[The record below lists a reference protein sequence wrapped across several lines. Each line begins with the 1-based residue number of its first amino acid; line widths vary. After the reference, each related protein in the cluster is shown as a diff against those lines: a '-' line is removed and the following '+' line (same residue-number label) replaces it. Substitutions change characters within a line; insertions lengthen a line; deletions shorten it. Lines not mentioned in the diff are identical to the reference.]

1 MATWILCESDLPVL
15 IKAGSFAERFLTVHT
30 PSELA
35 WVPVAP
41 ERLEQ
46 ADVRAPRG
54 PMSVKSFSFPPREL
68 LARYPEDSGEVA
80 TAAPPQ
86 LLVGARACEL
96 RALAYLDR
104 VFGREPV
111 ADPFYQEHREAQ
123 VVVSVDCVEPHA
135 TCFCNLVDGRPYATD
150 GFDLNLTPVE
160 DGYILETGSAEGEA
174 LLQQIKDRLSPATP
188 EALAERDRVRRAAE
202 QCLSEINADFQP
214 ARSPTQALAESE
226 DQPVW
231 DEQARGCVECG
242 ACTQI
247 CPTCH
252 CFYLYDQGRLEQ
264 GFERLRAWDS
274 CMWSGYSRMAGAPT
288 GKPNPRARFRSRF
301 ANRFLHKYAWSP
313 QQWEMLGCVGCG
325 RCVEACP
332 GRIDI
337 RRVVKEV
344 SA

>member
-1 MATWILCESDLPVL
+1 MATWILREFDLHSL
-15 IKAGSFAERFLTVHT
+15 IQAGSFTERFVTARAE
-30 PSELA
+30 SELA
-35 WVPVAP
+35 WARANP

-46 ADVRAPRG
+46 VDLRAPRG
-54 PMSVKSFSFPPREL
+54 SMSVKSFSFPPREL
-68 LARYPEDSGEVA
+68 MARYPEESGAVA
-80 TAAPPQ
+80 TAAPSR

-96 RALAYLDR
+96 RALVYLDR
-104 VFGREPV
+104 VFGHEPT

-123 VVVSVDCVEPHA
+123 VIVSVDCIEPHT
-135 TCFCNLVDGRPYATD
+135 TCFCNLVDGHPYATD
-150 GFDLNLTPVE
+150 GFDLNLTPITG
-160 DGYILETGSAEGEA
+160 GYLLESGTQAGEA
-174 LLQQIKDRLSPATP
+174 LLNKIMDRLRPATP
-188 EALAERDRVRRAAE
+188 EALAERDQVRRATE
-202 QCLSEINADFQP
+202 QRLREINADFQP
-214 ARSPTQALAESE
+214 ARSPTKALVQAE

-274 CMWSGYSRMAGAPT
+274 CMWSGYSRMAGAPS

-313 QQWEMLGCVGCG
+313 RQWDMLGCVGCG
-325 RCVEACP
+325 RCIEACP